1 MEISTSIFL
10 SWMKVNVTDIFK
22 EKVFNYFENSYKEMV
37 TFFAKEQ
44 KISTKDLEEIIKLI
58 EKQ

>member
-1 MEISTSIFL
+1 MSGVVSY
-10 SWMKVNVTDIFK
+10 
-22 EKVFNYFENSYKEMV
+22 YFEISYKEMV

-44 KISTKDLEEIIKLI
+44 KISAKDLEEIIKLI

>member
-1 MEISTSIFL
+1 MSG
-10 SWMKVNVTDIFK
+10 VVR
-22 EKVFNYFENSYKEMV
+22 NYFENSYKEMV